1 MQGGDERGLGMPE
14 AMVTVLLFSVIALAF
29 INYLQALKQTQ
40 DGLVQRQQALAFAH
54 QALELHRLGGRDLPW
69 DLPQGWRIDR
79 VEQPRG
85 PACRRVTVEVRIPS
99 GGSAALSEWFCRK
112 DSGGAP
118 P

>member
-1 MQGGDERGLGMPE
+1 MHGGDERGLGMPE
-14 AMVTVLLFSVIALAF
+14 AMVAVLLFSVTALAS
-29 INYLQALKQTQ
+29 INYLHALKQAQ
-40 DGLVQRQQALAFAH
+40 DELVQRQLALAFAH
-54 QALELHRLGGRDLPW
+54 QALELHRLDGRDLSW

-79 VEQPRG
+79 VAQPRG

-112 DSGGAP
+112 DPGDAP